1 MAETS
6 ARSATVPVAAA
17 PAETQL
23 LVDRF
28 NALYGSLLDD
38 GDYEGWVGLFM
49 PDCLY
54 KVIPRE
60 NFDAGLPLATMALEG
75 EGMLRDRIYGITNT
89 LFHAPY
95 YQRHVIGVARVL
107 EDDGTAIRAAA
118 NYAVFRTKPGSVS
131 EVYNVGRY
139 HDRFVRTADG
149 LRLQERLC
157 VFDSELILNSLIY
170 PI

>member
-1 MAETS
+1 MAEPTALS
-6 ARSATVPVAAA
+6 SVAAA
-17 PAETQL
+17 SADDAQP

-38 GDYEGWVGLFM
+38 GDYAGWIGLFT

-60 NFDAGLPLATMALEG
+60 NFDAGLPLSTMALEG
-75 EGMLRDRIYGITNT
+75 EGMLKDRVYGVTNT

-95 YQRHVIGVARVL
+95 YQRHVIGVAQVL
-107 EDDGTAIRAAA
+107 EDDGTVIRAAA

-139 HDRFVRTADG
+139 RDRFIRTPAG

>member
-1 MAETS
+1 MPTRPHAISLSVLES
-6 ARSATVPVAAA
+6 QYR
-17 PAETQL
+17 
-23 LVDRF
+23 VDQF
-28 NALYGSLLDD
+28 NAAYGAALDG
-38 GDYEGWVGLFM
+38 GDYEAWIAMFA

-75 EGMLRDRIYGITNT
+75 EGMLRDRVYGITNT

-95 YQRHVIGVARVL
+95 YQRHVIGVAQVQS
-107 EDDGTAIRAAA
+107 DDGETVQAVA

-139 HDRFVRTADG
+139 IDRFALGPQG
-149 LRLQERLC
+149 LRLQQRLC

>member
-1 MAETS
+1 MPMRPHAIALSILES
-6 ARSATVPVAAA
+6 QYR
-17 PAETQL
+17 
-23 LVDRF
+23 VDQF
-28 NALYGSLLDD
+28 NAAYGDCLGR
-38 GDYEGWVGLFM
+38 GDFDAWIAMFT

-60 NFDAGLPLATMALEG
+60 NFDAGLPLCTMALEG
-75 EGMLRDRIYGITNT
+75 QGMLKDRVYGVRNT

-95 YQRHVIGVARVL
+95 YQRHVIGTARIL
-107 EDDGTAIRAAA
+107 SDNGDIIQATA

-139 HDRFVRTADG
+139 IDRFVYG
-149 LRLQERLC
+149 EKGVLLLEERLC

>member
-1 MAETS
+1 MAERTAMS
-6 ARSATVPVAAA
+6 ASPAALPSAEA
-17 PAETQL
+17 QL

-28 NALYGSLLDD
+28 NALYGALLDD
-38 GDYEGWVGLFM
+38 GDYEAWIGLFV

-60 NFDAGLPLATMALEG
+60 NFDAGMPLATMALEG
-75 EGMLRDRIYGITNT
+75 EGMLRDRVYGITNT

-95 YQRHVIGVARVL
+95 YQRHVIGVAQVQ
-107 EDDGTAIRAAA
+107 EDDGRMIRAAA

-139 HDRFVRTADG
+139 RDLFIRTPDG

-157 VFDSELILNSLIY
+157 VFDSELVLNSLIY